1 MKTTRQHLAELY
13 FKALTEKDAIRR
25 TLLGSEYP
33 TEEYLNEYVAING
46 LLGELQD
53 ILGHSVVSVP

>member
-33 TEEYLNEYVAING
+33 TEEYLSEYVAINS
-46 LLGELQD
+46 LLGDLRD
-53 ILGHSVVSVP
+53 VLGHTVVSVP